1 MPITEYYILT
11 LISPLFIWNLLE
23 DSDSSSDSSAASE
36 NQETIVQQQYNLHMP
51 SNETITSSTPVR
63 RTHLEVRR
71 TAGEELT
78 VGNSCLRAN
87 ENPVVT
93 EHACSGDVEED
104 HSGLPGGGAGNEYRG
119 CKFVER

>member
-1 MPITEYYILT
+1 
-11 LISPLFIWNLLE
+11 
-23 DSDSSSDSSAASE
+23 
-36 NQETIVQQQYNLHMP
+36 MP

-93 EHACSGDVEED
+93 ERACSGDVEED
-104 HSGLPGGGAGNEYRG
+104 HSGPPGGEQEMNKEGASLLKDNTKNANKKKPRRVSVNILFE
-119 CKFVER
+119 